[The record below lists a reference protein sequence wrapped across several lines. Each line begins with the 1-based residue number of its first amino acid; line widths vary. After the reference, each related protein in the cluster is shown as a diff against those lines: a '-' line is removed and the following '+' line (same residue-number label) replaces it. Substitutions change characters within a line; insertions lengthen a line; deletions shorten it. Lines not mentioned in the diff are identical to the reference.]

1 MDGWMQIHLC
11 QASSVKHLQAYLNTC
26 VSVSGVDVRIHTD
39 RYTGIHV
46 RYVFPSACVCVCVYA
61 DPDPL
66 SQASGSRPSTPASP
80 ASSMTSIC
88 AARSFISMLCEA
100 DETLNR
106 ELAFADRVV
115 ELYLFLS

>member
-26 VSVSGVDVRIHTD
+26 VSVSGVDVRIPTD
-39 RYTGIHV
+39 RYTVH
-46 RYVFPSACVCVCVYA
+46 RYTCTLCIFLCVCVYV
-61 DPDPL
+61 DPL
-66 SQASGSRPSTPASP
+66 SQASASRPSMPASP

-88 AARSFISMLCEA
+88 AARSFTSMLCEA

-115 ELYLFLS
+115 SLSFLN